1 MYYRMIFSLILCNFL
16 EACANLFS
24 LGVYN
29 HEVQLYA
36 ECYTQGTLLQFT
48 EVATFGWVMAITL
61 NLYLVVVFHYK
72 DVKHRTEYVYHCVVW
87 GFALLAA
94 GLPWFNKAY
103 GIAGIWCWIIWD
115 YQIYRWCLYYIPL
128 FLVIV
133 AVIVLYSLIYST
145 VIANL
150 KEQKDEKHKA
160 EAKNLL
166 AKLRAY
172 PIVFFIIYVF
182 SITNRIY
189 DWLSPDDS
197 FPLYVLE
204 SLTTPLIGFVNS
216 IVYLANS
223 ETRALWIKKL
233 HDMGC
238 CLRLTTPAMKH
249 EEFQEDDGEITF
261 DVPDV
266 TETSKSQDPNLF

>member
-1 MYYRMIFSLILCNFL
+1 MIFALIVCNFL
-16 EACANLFS
+16 ESCANLFS

-48 EVATFGWVMAITL
+48 EVATFGWVLAITL
-61 NLYLVVVFHYK
+61 NMYLVVVLQLNFKRK
-72 DVKHRTEYVYHCVVW
+72 DIVEGVYHGFVW
-87 GFALLAA
+87 GFAILAA
-94 GLPWFNKAY
+94 GLPWINKAY
-103 GIAGIWCWIIWD
+103 GIAGIWCWIVWD
-115 YQIYRWCLYYIPL
+115 YQIYRWVLYYIPL

-133 AVIVLYSLIYST
+133 TVIVLYSLIYST
-145 VIANL
+145 VITNL
-150 KEQKDEKHKA
+150 KEQSKHIDSD
-160 EAKNLL
+160 AKQLL

-204 SLTTPLIGFVNS
+204 SLTTPIIGFVNS
-216 IVYLANS
+216 VVYLADP
-223 ETRALWIKKL
+223 ETKALWIKFL
-233 HDMGC
+233 HDKGC
-238 CLRLTTPAMKH
+238 CLRWTTPSMKH
-249 EEFQEDDGEITF
+249 EEFQEDDGEINF

-266 TETSKSQDPNLF
+266 TETSRSQDPNLF